1 MVASTIHWLLMTFVT
16 NPSKANK
23 FPMLIKQHMM
33 PMIIMMVHRNS
44 FVQFFQVHKYF
55 MIAIHK
61 VISMIENSKYKK
73 ITKTRLMYKL
83 IFSIRLTIVYT
94 LYALYGIET
103 QIYTH
108 FNSMIRTFHCHN
120 DLPESKAPYYWRH
133 IIPIYKADDESW
145 NFKGFLCTWWHFN
158 LSTWNNA
165 NKILFSQYPLFIYQ
179 GLTVFV

>member
-83 IFSIRLTIVYT
+83 IFSIRLMAVKNYS
-94 LYALYGIET
+94 
-103 QIYTH
+103 IYLICIIWNRNTNLH
-108 FNSMIRTFHCHN
+108 TFQFHDSN
-120 DLPESKAPYYWRH
+120 IPLP
-133 IIPIYKADDESW
+133 
-145 NFKGFLCTWWHFN
+145 
-158 LSTWNNA
+158 
-165 NKILFSQYPLFIYQ
+165 
-179 GLTVFV
+179 

>member
-1 MVASTIHWLLMTFVT
+1 
-16 NPSKANK
+16 
-23 FPMLIKQHMM
+23 MM

-44 FVQFFQVHKYF
+44 FVQFLQVHKDF
-55 MIAIHK
+55 TIAIHIA
-61 VISMIENSKYKK
+61 ISMIKNSKYKK
-73 ITKTRLMYKL
+73 ITKTMLMYKP
-83 IFSIRLTIVYT
+83 IFSRPLKTIVYT
-94 LYALYGIET
+94 LHALNGIET

>member
-44 FVQFFQVHKYF
+44 FVQFFQVHKDF
-55 MIAIHK
+55 MIAIQ
-61 VISMIENSKYKK
+61 NSKYKK
-73 ITKTRLMYKL
+73 ITKTRLMYEFN
-83 IFSIRLTIVYT
+83 FSIRLTIVYT

>member
-83 IFSIRLTIVYT
+83 IFSIRFVAVKNYSIYFICIIWNRNTN
-94 LYALYGIET
+94 LYSF
-103 QIYTH
+103 Q
-108 FNSMIRTFHCHN
+108 FHDSN
-120 DLPESKAPYYWRH
+120 
-133 IIPIYKADDESW
+133 IP
-145 NFKGFLCTWWHFN
+145 L
-158 LSTWNNA
+158 
-165 NKILFSQYPLFIYQ
+165 Q
-179 GLTVFV
+179 